1 MIQEGITQIDI
12 KQVLRQKAPSA
23 ARKIPGF
30 MVDYLIRTVH
40 QDELNEILRRYH
52 DKDGVAFMQ
61 ELIAYSLPTIRWA
74 DWTGFACRP
83 LSVDVSTGR
92 SATW

>member
-52 DKDGVAFMQ
+52 DIDKN
-61 ELIAYSLPTIRWA
+61 
-74 DWTGFACRP
+74 
-83 LSVDVSTGR
+83 
-92 SATW
+92 

>member
-40 QDELNEILRRYH
+40 QDELNERY
-52 DKDGVAFMQ
+52 
-61 ELIAYSLPTIRWA
+61 YPY
-74 DWTGFACRP
+74 
-83 LSVDVSTGR
+83 
-92 SATW
+92 

>member
-40 QDELNEILRRYH
+40 QDEL
-52 DKDGVAFMQ
+52 
-61 ELIAYSLPTIRWA
+61 PTIRWA

-83 LSVDVSTGR
+83 LSADVSTGR